1 MKRKFL
7 IPFLLACVSLSA
19 CSLPDH
25 PSSGDINENFTV
37 DLQQTMSLA
46 VGQTQSLV
54 VGINYTGTVSGNP
67 SISWTV
73 SDPSIASISD
83 SKTDTVRVTGLSSGS
98 TIVTALVGQTRSA
111 SCMVT
116 VSSGG
121 SSETVVTGISLD
133 AADKEFVYDISQP
146 NTFTLM
152 ASVTT
157 NNGGIVNPTWKSTVE
172 SVATVSGNGKNG
184 IVTVHSAGE
193 ANIVATA
200 GAFSAQCKLHVKDIL
215 VPETIEVSLN
225 TTNATVE
232 VGKNIQLTA
241 TIRGNEA
248 ISVIWQSDN
257 TCVTVTQSGQVTGV
271 SKGNANVSVTVTDAH
286 GNSDMASCY
295 VVVKEPGEQSQ
306 YDQQIAQW
314 SEPGNIYF
322 HYLRKEHDYSDWAI
336 WAWQHSPRDLE
347 GTLWGANPD
356 IDNLAGVTPTTY
368 GFMTNAECNRTDLP
382 ANEAY
387 RDEYGIVIKVDISRD
402 ELPGGKTGKNSPLV
416 TKQVY
421 TKKTQTIGFFIVD
434 QSKMTG
440 TTNWKSD
447 GTGEIYIEDIASY
460 IPDLT
465 ENYMHVYC
473 IQGQVANFTT
483 SSGSHEEIV
492 NPTIAD
498 KEGKYRSTDDTALL
512 TKDDYPAG
520 VPSSETFLKDRPG
533 TGYQIFVPSFAD
545 SDGDGMGDLRG
556 IINKLDYLQND
567 VGAKVLWLTPIQKS
581 NSYHGYDV
589 TDYYRID
596 SKFGTLED
604 YRELIYQA
612 HQRGMKVLMDMV
624 INHTSKSNVLFQKSA
639 MAVQEE
645 VNGKLINYRDMYIW
659 KFKGDKVRVWNGV
672 VSKDGTQTASDQ
684 SQNFVTATL
693 GGTAEIDKK
702 LEELWYKDGE
712 SDYYYFGKFGSG
724 MAELNYNCEA
734 TREYMTDMC
743 KYWLSFGLDGF
754 RLDATK
760 HIYLLGELN
769 TNLNLSGHDIVYDV
783 GYKHYWNEEQQ
794 REMDVDNDYSY
805 DRTLNVIFWKQFAG
819 CLKAAYPNCYLVG
832 ENFDG
837 WDARMAPF
845 YESMDSQFD
854 FQTYFN
860 LNQFYESSIGGKIQS
875 TINTYKQYRKNGMIN
890 GSFTSNHDIY
900 RMLNHAAEHDADIP
914 RGVNGNNHAEVN
926 ASNKTYAINMAKY
939 YAATTLLAPGV
950 SWIYY
955 GDELGMSGNLKDLV
969 PDSTGT
975 IFDDHGNNV
984 DRWYRQPMRW
994 GKTKGQDMVPNYTFG
1009 GIEILWDFYN
1019 QELPTAS
1026 EQKADKYSML
1036 NLFKAANAIKNDPK
1050 YPTYGYVKAYG
1061 SLTGKEQ
1068 GECYIEY
1075 TDGTRTAC
1083 YCFNNTDTPCS
1094 YSKLGWKLLGGFGAD
1109 SFGGD
1114 GGSYTVPAH
1123 GFIVLSA
1130 I

>member
-19 CSLPDH
+19 CSLEEH

-54 VGINYTGTVSGNP
+54 VGITYSGQQTGNP
-67 SISWTV
+67 EITWTV
-73 SDPSIASISD
+73 SDSEIVSISS
-83 SKTDTVRVTGLSSGS
+83 SKTDTVQVTGLTSG
-98 TIVTALVGQTRSA
+98 TATVTALVGKTQSA
-111 SCMVT
+111 SCRVT
-116 VSSGG
+116 VNSGG
-121 SSETVVTGISLD
+121 SSETVVTGISLSES
-133 AADKEFVYDISQP
+133 DKEFVYDISQP
-146 NTFTLM
+146 NTFTLI

-184 IVTVHSAGE
+184 VVTVHGAGE

-200 GAFSAQCKLHVKDIL
+200 GAFSAQCVLHVRDGSI
-215 VPETIEVSLN
+215 PETISVSLN
-225 TTNATVE
+225 MTSATVE

-241 TIRGNEA
+241 TVSGNA
-248 ISVIWQSDN
+248 AVSTIWQSDGPAAE
-257 TCVTVTQSGQVTGV
+257 VTGTGLVIGV
-271 SKGNANVSVTVTDAH
+271 SKGNATISVTVTDAQ
-286 GNSDMASCY
+286 GNTDMKSCY

-306 YDQQIAQW
+306 YDQQIALW
-314 SEPGNIYF
+314 SKPGSIYF
-322 HYLRKEHDYSDWAI
+322 HYLRDEHDYDNWAI
-336 WAWQHSPRDLE
+336 WAWQHSPKDLE
-347 GTLWGANPD
+347 GTLWGANKD
-356 IDNLAGVTPTTY
+356 ITNLAGVTPTTY
-368 GFMTNAECNRTDLP
+368 GFLTNADCLRTDLP
-382 ANEAY
+382 ANEPY
-387 RDEYGIVIKVDISRD
+387 RDEHGIVIRVEIDRD
-402 ELPGGKTGKNSPLV
+402 NLPGGKTGKNSPLV
-416 TKQVY
+416 TRKTY
-421 TKKTQTIGFFIVD
+421 ETKLQTVGFFIVD
-434 QSKMTG
+434 QTKMTG
-440 TTNWKSD
+440 STNWKSD
-447 GTGEIYIEDIASY
+447 GTGEIYIEDVHALL
-460 IPDLT
+460 PKLE
-465 ENYMHVYC
+465 ENYLHVYC
-473 IQGQVANFTT
+473 VQGKVSQYST
-483 SSGSHEEIV
+483 SSGAHEDIP

-498 KEGKYRSTDDTALL
+498 KSGMYRSIDDLDLL
-512 TKDDYPAG
+512 TKDEYQSGIPT
-520 VPSSETFLKDRPG
+520 SETFLKDRPG

-596 SKFGTLED
+596 QKFGTLED
-604 YRELIYQA
+604 YRELIYSA

-639 MAVQEE
+639 NAVVET
-645 VNGKLINYRDMYIW
+645 VNGKEINYRDMYIW
-659 KFKGDKVRVWNGV
+659 KFKGDKVRVWNGNITMNGEQ
-672 VSKDGTQTASDQ
+672 KADDQ
-684 SQNFVTATL
+684 SANFVNATL
-693 GGTAEIDKK
+693 GGTEEIDKK
-702 LEELWYKDGE
+702 LDELWYKDGE

-734 TREYMTDMC
+734 TRTYMTDMC

-760 HIYLLGELN
+760 HIYLLGELS
-769 TNLNLSGHDIVYDV
+769 TDLNLKSSDIVFDV
-783 GYKHYWNEEQQ
+783 GFKHYWNEEQQ
-794 REMDVDNDYSY
+794 KYVDADNDYSY
-805 DRTLNVIFWKQFAG
+805 HKGLNVLFWKQFAG
-819 CLKAAYPNCYLVG
+819 SLKAAYPNCYLVG

-845 YESMDSQFD
+845 YQSMDSQFD

-860 LNQFYESSIGGKIQS
+860 LNQFYESSIGGKIKS
-875 TINTYKQYRKNGMIN
+875 TLEVYKQYRQSGLIN

-926 ASNKTYAINMAKY
+926 SSNKTYAINMAKY

-975 IFDDHGNNV
+975 VYNDHGNNV

-994 GKTKGQDMVPNYTFG
+994 GKTKGEDMVPNYTFG

-1019 QELPTAS
+1019 QTLPTAT
-1026 EQKADKYSML
+1026 EQKADKYSIL
-1036 NLFKAANAIKNDPK
+1036 NLFKEANRIKNLPE
-1050 YPTYGYVKAYG
+1050 YPTYGKVDAYG
-1061 SLTGKEQ
+1061 SITGKEK

-1075 TDGTRTAC
+1075 SEGSRKVC
-1083 YCFNNTDTPCS
+1083 YLFNNTDSPAS
-1094 YSKLGWKLLGGFGAD
+1094 YMKLGWKVLGGFGAD
-1109 SFGGD
+1109 DFGS
-1114 GGSYTVPAH
+1114 GGNFTVPAH
-1123 GFIVLSA
+1123 GFLVLSA
-1130 I
+1130 A